1 MIQLLFCVKPPASH
15 LVSFSM
21 KQFIPLLFFLIALG
35 TEAQVI
41 RYDTI
46 RVAAGDERNIHQ
58 TTKQNNIAEAARIQ
72 VDEKQPDPNDLTR
85 FDRRKLRF
93 GADLGLSLSR
103 NYTRLGV
110 GPQVGYQLNP
120 YLMAG
125 AGIKYYYT
133 RADLTSYESRD
144 NLLGANIFGYFY
156 PARFIAL
163 FAQPELNYIRSSLTD
178 KSTGNENIKKGMV
191 PSLVVGGG
199 LRLGRSHIT
208 LNYDLIQHLNS
219 PHPAGF
225 YLGVSAFF

>member
-1 MIQLLFCVKPPASH
+1 
-15 LVSFSM
+15 M
-21 KQFIPLLFFLIALG
+21 KQLILLLFFLITLVA
-35 TEAQVI
+35 EAQVI

-46 RVAAGDERNIHQ
+46 RVAAGDERNIHRA
-58 TTKQNNIAEAARIQ
+58 TKIYSSAEEEHIN
-72 VDEKQPDPNDLTR
+72 VDEKQSSQSDLIR
-85 FDRRKLRF
+85 FNRRKLRF
-93 GADLGLSLSR
+93 GADMGLSLSR
-103 NYTRLGV
+103 NYTRLGI

>member
-1 MIQLLFCVKPPASH
+1 
-15 LVSFSM
+15 M

-72 VDEKQPDPNDLTR
+72 VDEKQPDQNDLTR

>member
-1 MIQLLFCVKPPASH
+1 
-15 LVSFSM
+15 M

-46 RVAAGDERNIHQ
+46 RVTAGDERNIHQ

-72 VDEKQPDPNDLTR
+72 VDEKQPDQNDLTR

>member
-1 MIQLLFCVKPPASH
+1 
-15 LVSFSM
+15 M

-72 VDEKQPDPNDLTR
+72 VDEKQPDQNDLTR

-156 PARFIAL
+156 PARFFAL

>member
-85 FDRRKLRF
+85 FDRR
-93 GADLGLSLSR
+93 
-103 NYTRLGV
+103 NYVSVPTW
-110 GPQVGYQLNP
+110 GY
-120 YLMAG
+120 
-125 AGIKYYYT
+125 
-133 RADLTSYESRD
+133 
-144 NLLGANIFGYFY
+144 
-156 PARFIAL
+156 
-163 FAQPELNYIRSSLTD
+163 RSAETTHDWVS
-178 KSTGNENIKKGMV
+178 V
-191 PSLVVGGG
+191 PRWDIS
-199 LRLGRSHIT
+199 
-208 LNYDLIQHLNS
+208 
-219 PHPAGF
+219 
-225 YLGVSAFF
+225 

>member
-1 MIQLLFCVKPPASH
+1 
-15 LVSFSM
+15 
-21 KQFIPLLFFLIALG
+21 
-35 TEAQVI
+35 
-41 RYDTI
+41 
-46 RVAAGDERNIHQ
+46 
-58 TTKQNNIAEAARIQ
+58 
-72 VDEKQPDPNDLTR
+72 
-85 FDRRKLRF
+85 
-93 GADLGLSLSR
+93 
-103 NYTRLGV
+103 
-110 GPQVGYQLNP
+110 
-120 YLMAG
+120 MAG

-163 FAQPELNYIRSSLTD
+163 LAQPELNYIRSSLTD